1 MGFAQ
6 AIQSCFRQYATF
18 SGRAPRSEYWYFSL
32 FCSLVVGVT
41 VVVHPV
47 LAGIAYAA
55 IFLPGISVVV
65 RRLHDTDKSGWN
77 YWFAL
82 IPIVGAILLLVW
94 FCTKGTDGDNG
105 FGPDPLAG
113 TEPPA
118 RPISASPAGPLSI
131 NDKAEQLAKLKA
143 LLEMGAIS

>member
-6 AIQSCFRQYATF
+6 AIQSCDRQYATF

-94 FCTKGTDGDNG
+94 FCTKGTEGHNR
-105 FGPDPLAG
+105 FGADPLQD
-113 TEPPA
+113 T
-118 RPISASPAGPLSI
+118 ASPSSTLRPLGPLSI